1 VSLGW
6 KVRSGVQGFVGAKLA
21 EARQARGITSRKAL
35 ADLMQ
40 RAPSTIIRW
49 EDGETFPE
57 PQALSELAATLNVP
71 EDFFLTLRPGSPG
84 PSFFRSFAG
93 ALKGERLVQQVRL
106 AWLQDVTAVAE
117 HYAYLP
123 AVDIPDL
130 LAGRHFKTLREDDFE
145 GLAQIAREHWGI
157 GLRPILDMIAL
168 MERIGVVVA
177 SEAMET
183 NQLDGLSRWGSDGRP
198 YVLLANDK
206 QSYARRQFDA
216 AHELA
221 HLLLHRE
228 ITEDEFEDNFKLI
241 EDQAHR
247 FASAFLL
254 PSSQF
259 CAEVDTAAIW
269 ELERLKAR
277 WRVSIKAQIMRL
289 QRLNVLDR
297 GAATKLY
304 KIYSAKG
311 YSSKGEPFDDVWPL
325 QHPTLLSDIFKAI
338 VDAGQ
343 ISKPALCQDLPLF
356 PHDVES
362 LAGLPAGW
370 LTMEAA
376 RVVALKTTAVSRSG
390 KSEITGSNVVPL
402 KR

>member
-1 VSLGW
+1 
-6 KVRSGVQGFVGAKLA
+6 
-21 EARQARGITSRKAL
+21 
-35 ADLMQ
+35 MQ
-40 RAPSTIIRW
+40 QI
-49 EDGETFPE
+49 
-57 PQALSELAATLNVP
+57 
-71 EDFFLTLRPGSPG
+71 
-84 PSFFRSFAG
+84 
-93 ALKGERLVQQVRL
+93 RLV
-106 AWLQDVTAVAE
+106 WLQDVTAVAG

-123 AVDIPDL
+123 TVDIPDL
-130 LAGRHFKTLREDDFE
+130 LAGRSFKTLRDEDFE
-145 GLAQIAREHWGI
+145 ALAQTAREHWGL
-157 GLRPILDMIAL
+157 GLRPITDMVAL

-183 NQLDGLSRWGSDGRP
+183 DQLDGLSRWGSDDRP

-221 HLLLHRE
+221 HLLLHRTV
-228 ITEDEFEDNFKLI
+228 TESEFEDNFKVI

-254 PSSQF
+254 PASQF
-259 CAEVDTAAIW
+259 CVEIDTAAIW

-297 GAATKLY
+297 GAATRLY

-325 QHPTLLSDIFKAI
+325 QQPTLLADIFKAL

-343 ISKPALCQDLPLF
+343 VSKEALCQDLPLL
-356 PHDVES
+356 PYDVES
-362 LAGLPAGW
+362 LSGLDAGW
-370 LTMEAA
+370 LTMETA
-376 RVVALKTTAVSRSG
+376 RVVALKPNAISRNGQTISQAG
-390 KSEITGSNVVPL
+390 NVVPI
-402 KR
+402 KRG

>member
-1 VSLGW
+1 M
-6 KVRSGVQGFVGAKLA
+6 RSGVQGFVGAKLA

-57 PQALSELAATLNVP
+57 SQALSELSITLNVP
-71 EDFFLTLRPGSPG
+71 EDFFLTSRTGSAG

-106 AWLQDVTAVAE
+106 AWLQDVAAVAE

-123 AVDIPDL
+123 EVDFPDL
-130 LAGRHFKTLREDDFE
+130 LEGRSFKTLREDDFE
-145 GLAQIAREHWGI
+145 RLAQNAREHWGI
-157 GLRPILDMIAL
+157 GLRPILDMVSL

-177 SEAMET
+177 SEVMET
-183 NQLDGLSRWGSDGRP
+183 NKLDGLSRWGSDGRP

-206 QSYARRQFDA
+206 QSFARRQFDS

-228 ITEDEFEDNFKLI
+228 ITEAEFENNFKLI

-254 PSSQF
+254 PASQF
-259 CAEVDTAAIW
+259 CSEVDTAAIW
-269 ELERLKAR
+269 ELERLKSR
-277 WRVSIKAQIMRL
+277 WRVSIKAQILRL

-297 GAATKLY
+297 SSATKLY

-325 QHPTLLSDIFKAI
+325 QQPTLLSDIFKAI
-338 VDAGQ
+338 IEAGQ
-343 ISKPALCQDLPLF
+343 VGKKALCQDLPLF

-362 LAGLPAGW
+362 LAGLPTGW
-370 LTMEAA
+370 LTRETA
-376 RVVALKTTAVSRSG
+376 RVVALKPIATSRLE
-390 KSEITGSNVVPL
+390 KTEIPDCNVVPL

>member
-1 VSLGW
+1 
-6 KVRSGVQGFVGAKLA
+6 
-21 EARQARGITSRKAL
+21 
-35 ADLMQ
+35 MQ
-40 RAPSTIIRW
+40 RAPSTVIRW

-71 EDFFLTLRPGSPG
+71 EDFFLTLRSGSAG

-130 LAGRHFKTLREDDFE
+130 LTGRNFKTLREDDFE

-157 GLRPILDMIAL
+157 GLRPIVDMVAL
-168 MERIGVVVA
+168 MERIGVVIA

-183 NQLDGLSRWGSDGRP
+183 DQLDGLSRWGSDGRP

-221 HLLLHRE
+221 HLLLHRAV
-228 ITEDEFEDNFKLI
+228 TEDEFEDNFKLI

-254 PSSQF
+254 PASQF
-259 CAEVDTAAIW
+259 CAEIDTAAIW
-269 ELERLKAR
+269 ELERLKSR

-297 GAATKLY
+297 GAATRLY

-311 YSSKGEPFDDVWPL
+311 YSSKGEPFDDTWPL
-325 QHPTLLSDIFKAI
+325 QQPTLLADIFKAI

-343 ISKPALCQDLPLF
+343 VSKEALCQDLPLF

-362 LAGLPAGW
+362 LTGLSAGW
-370 LTMEAA
+370 LTMETA
-376 RVVALKTTAVSRSG
+376 RVVALKPTAVSRPG
-390 KSEITGSNVVPL
+390 KADATGSNVVPI
-402 KR
+402 KRR